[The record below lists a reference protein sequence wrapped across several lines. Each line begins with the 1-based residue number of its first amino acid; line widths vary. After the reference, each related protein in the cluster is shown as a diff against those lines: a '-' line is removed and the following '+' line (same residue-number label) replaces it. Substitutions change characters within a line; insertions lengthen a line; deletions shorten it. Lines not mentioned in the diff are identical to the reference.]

1 MGAGIPVIFLKGA
14 ALAET
19 AYPKPALQHAHHLD
33 ILVKSC
39 DFDRALQILR
49 LCKFTRSSVQIASE
63 ASVELIHESQL
74 PLILHQRLFRI
85 PFYHVPAEEVWG
97 RSQIHLVG
105 NAPTRLLS
113 PADNLVHICGFLF
126 EMQVHESLRWVCDA
140 WFLIHRYPDLDWDVL
155 LEYAQ
160 RSRIALPLY
169 LTLDYLAGALSAP
182 VPAGVLDRLCAA
194 VSDAK
199 SIEHETA
206 LHVIQTRG
214 GLMGLIQNSGGWR
227 TRALI
232 LKWALFPSP
241 SYLRWVHD
249 IPSSWVLPLYYIYRP
264 LRYVANRLLS
274 TVRVSIQ
281 RMLRQKTT
289 AQLIG

>member
-1 MGAGIPVIFLKGA
+1 MGAGIPVIFLKGS

-19 AYPKPALQHAHHLD
+19 AYPKPALQHAHYLD

-39 DFDRALQILR
+39 DFDRAVQILE
-49 LCKFTRSSVQIASE
+49 LCKFVRSSVQIASE
-63 ASVELIHESQL
+63 GSVELIHESQL
-74 PLILHQRLFRI
+74 PLILHRRLFRI
-85 PFYHVPAEEVWG
+85 PFYHVPAEEIWV

-105 NAPTRLLS
+105 NAATRLLS
-113 PADNLVHICGFLF
+113 PADNLAHICGSLL
-126 EMQVHESLRWVCDA
+126 EMPVHESLRWVCDA
-140 WFLIHRYPDLDWDVL
+140 WFLIHRYPDLNWDVL
-155 LEYAQ
+155 LEHAQ
-160 RSRIALPLY
+160 QSRIALPLY
-169 LTLDYLAGALSAP
+169 LTLDYLARALRAP
-182 VPAGVLDRLCAA
+182 VPARVLDRLSAA
-194 VSDAK
+194 ASAAK
-199 SIEHETA
+199 SIEHEAA

-227 TRALI
+227 TRTLI

-274 TVRVSIQ
+274 TFRVSIQ

-289 AQLIG
+289 AQSIG